1 LSRSIESAL
10 RAISNTGIDAL
21 DIDMVGNL
29 VPFGHLAAGL
39 DQLESLSVV
48 KPGDDETRGF

>member
-1 LSRSIESAL
+1 VE
-10 RAISNTGIDAL
+10 
-21 DIDMVGNL
+21 NL